1 MEQQQF
7 KGTEGQWHR
16 AIKRGGTERLVGV
29 TGNNFQ
35 PLCEILYSGGY
46 GMTEEEVE
54 ANANLVSAAPDLLN
68 ALIEVAN
75 LLEENEPN
83 WYLRK
88 HYNRITSA
96 LNKALGNNS
105 G

>member
-7 KGTEGQWHR
+7 KGTKGQWHR
-16 AIKRGGTERLVGV
+16 AIKRGGAERLVGV

-54 ANANLVSAAPDLLN
+54 ANLVSAAPDLLN

>member
-7 KGTEGQWHR
+7 KGTKGQWHR
-16 AIKRGGTERLVGV
+16 AIKRGGAERLVGV

-46 GMTEEEVE
+46 GMTEEEIE

>member
-7 KGTEGQWHR
+7 KGTKGQGHR
-16 AIKRGGTERLVGV
+16 AIKRGGAERLVGV

-35 PLCEILYSGGY
+35 HLCEILYSGGY

>member
-1 MEQQQF
+1 MEQQF
-7 KGTEGQWHR
+7 KGTKGQWHR
-16 AIKRGGTERLVGV
+16 AIKRGGIGRLVGV
-29 TGNNFQ
+29 NGNNFQ

-46 GMTEEEVE
+46 GMTKEEVE

-83 WYLRK
+83 CYLRK
-88 HYNRITSA
+88 HYNWITSA